1 MYKIICNWTHNVIWS
16 TRDKREAVAIA
27 KKYGAAVYKRNEK
40 ILDFKQEEKYME
52 NLFIIMIWTGGFGL
66 LLCLGV
72 GIQKLSSRALKW
84 FRRLRHRQDVK
95 KSQKKARL
103 NFERYNIIIK

>member
-1 MYKIICNWTHNVIWS
+1 
-16 TRDKREAVAIA
+16 
-27 KKYGAAVYKRNEK
+27 
-40 ILDFKQEEKYME
+40 ME

-84 FRRLRHRQDVK
+84 FRRLRYRQDI
-95 KSQKKARL
+95 KKATEKAKNNFKSYNKIL
-103 NFERYNIIIK
+103 NKEGYKNVQEDNRTFSIPTIR